1 MSKLEVRKTVI
12 TTPEY
17 VETHIYTP
25 ASMIQVGHIVHNRNA
40 DAPLEVLS
48 VEGRSTLVS
57 DYYHVVIGRNGE
69 EVYSVDIPDKQT
81 LTYVYV
87 DRR

>member
-1 MSKLEVRKTVI
+1 MTTLEVRKTVI

-17 VETHIYTP
+17 VETHIHTP

-48 VEGRSTLVS
+48 VEGHCELGSI
-57 DYYHVVIGRNGE
+57 YYNVVVGRNGE
-69 EVYSVDIPDKQT
+69 EVYSVDIPEKQT

-87 DRR
+87 DRK

>member
-1 MSKLEVRKTVI
+1 MTTLEIKKEVTE
-12 TTPEY
+12 TPEY
-17 VETHIYTP
+17 IETHIFVP
-25 ASMIQVGHIVHNRNA
+25 AAMIQVGHVVHNRNA
-40 DAPLEVLS
+40 DDVLEVLS

-69 EVYSVDIPDKQT
+69 EFYSVDIPDKQT

-87 DRR
+87 TRK